1 MCPLQIHIQTL
12 YAEPDS
18 PLVSNLGERWTTGTN
33 TVGPKKQ
40 TIQKQACPTSSSH
53 THQYSGA
60 NHTTDRQPT
69 QARPETHCTQEPGS
83 RCDQNALPEGNRG
96 TTLVWSVCPRT
107 LE

>member
-18 PLVSNLGERWTTGTN
+18 PLVSNLGEKWTTGTN

-60 NHTTDRQPT
+60 NQHRPDLRPT
-69 QARPETHCTQEPGS
+69 AHR
-83 RCDQNALPEGNRG
+83 N
-96 TTLVWSVCPRT
+96 
-107 LE
+107 LEVDVTKMHLQKEIEAPL